1 MLKNRFTYV
10 HPVKI
15 SVLKKVKKI
24 LCVLVRLHLIQVQLG
39 GWLI

>member
-1 MLKNRFTYV
+1 MFIQL
-10 HPVKI
+10 KI

-24 LCVLVRLHLIQVQLG
+24 LCVSVQLYLIQVQLG